1 MRTLILDTS
10 GAFSTVVVAED
21 ADVLGSSMLRARP
34 ATHLH
39 EQIRTLTRHLDAP
52 LSTVSQIGIVLGP
65 GSWTGLNI
73 GVTAAKTLAQVLT
86 IPVIPIKTLDAL
98 VATRRW
104 HAGRICGL
112 LHAGRQR
119 IYYAWYLPD
128 DQGLVT
134 ISIARTD
141 VLAFSTWAEQLDTE
155 AGQPLVIEYGH
166 TFDNS
171 LRELAPAIAP
181 EHRMLLSPEAL
192 VAVLNIRKSKALADA
207 DLLALAPDYIQASLA
222 ERDASR

>member
-10 GAFSTVVVAED
+10 GAFSTVVVVEG

-39 EQIRTLTRHLDAP
+39 EQIRTLTRHVDAP
-52 LSTVSQIGIVLGP
+52 LSTVGQIGIVVGP

-104 HAGRICGL
+104 RAGRICGL

-119 IYYAWYLPD
+119 VYYAWYDPD
-128 DQGLVT
+128 DLGLVT
-134 ISIARTD
+134 ISSAQTD
-141 VLAFSTWAEQLDTE
+141 VMAFSTWVEQLDTQ
-155 AGQPLVIEYGH
+155 AGPPLVIEYGR
-166 TFDNS
+166 TFESS
-171 LRELAPAIAP
+171 LLELAPAIAS

-192 VAVLNIRKSKALADA
+192 VAVLNMRKSNALADA
-207 DLLALAPDYIQASLA
+207 NLLALAPDYIQASLA

>member
-10 GAFSTVVVAED
+10 GAFSTVVVAEG

-39 EQIRTLTRHLDAP
+39 EQIHTLARHVDAP
-52 LSTVSQIGIVLGP
+52 LSTVGQIGIVVGP

-112 LHAGRQR
+112 LHAGRHR
-119 IYYAWYLPD
+119 VYYAWYAPD
-128 DQGLVT
+128 DRGLAT
-134 ISIARTD
+134 LSGTQTD
-141 VLAFSTWAEQLDTE
+141 VMAFSTWVKQLDAE
-155 AGQPLVIEYGH
+155 AGQPLVIAYGR
-166 TFDNS
+166 TLESS

-181 EHRMLLSPEAL
+181 ERRMLLSPEAL
-192 VAVLNIRKSKALADA
+192 VAVLNIRKSKALAGA
-207 DLLALAPDYIQASLA
+207 DLLALAPDYIQASMA
-222 ERDASR
+222 ERDASQ

>member
-10 GAFSTVVVAED
+10 GAFSTVVVAEG

-39 EQIRTLTRHLDAP
+39 EQVRMLTRHVDAP
-52 LSTVSQIGIVLGP
+52 LSTIGQIGIVIGP

-104 HAGRICGL
+104 CAGRICGL

-119 IYYAWYLPD
+119 VYYAWYTPD
-128 DQGLVT
+128 DQGLVA
-134 ISIARTD
+134 ISNAQTD
-141 VLAFSTWAEQLDTE
+141 VMAFCTWAERLDAE
-155 AGQPLVIEYGH
+155 AGQPLVIEYGR
-166 TFDNS
+166 TFESS
-171 LRELAPAIAP
+171 LRELIPLIAP
-181 EHRMLLSPEAL
+181 EHRMLLSPKAL
-192 VAVLNIRKSKALADA
+192 IAMLNIHKSKALTDA

-222 ERDASR
+222 ERDASL